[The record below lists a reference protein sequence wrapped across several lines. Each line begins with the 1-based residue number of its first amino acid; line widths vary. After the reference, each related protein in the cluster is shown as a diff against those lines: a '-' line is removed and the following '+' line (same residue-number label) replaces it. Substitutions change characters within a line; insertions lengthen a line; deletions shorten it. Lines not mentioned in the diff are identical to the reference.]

1 MEHALKKIIITFF
14 ALVFFIIWQNFK
26 KTDKIIQGPNIKNSK
41 KQMNK
46 NTFKKITETQELKSP
61 RNFDELNTESENL
74 AINYT
79 RLDEEVFLV
88 QRPEFKVGGIT
99 YKTWND
105 SPYRILRIRN
115 RDVLIT
121 KKVFLRKNDLETI
134 KRMFPENNIE
144 EKNNY
149 ISVEIKFE
157 DLKKTYN
164 SLKKEKIKFN
174 HEFLRRSPIPL

>member
-1 MEHALKKIIITFF
+1 LRKIIFTFL
-14 ALVFFIIWQNFK
+14 ALVFFVIWQNIK
-26 KTDKIIQGPNIKNSK
+26 KTEKTIQNTNIKHSK
-41 KQMNK
+41 KRMNK
-46 NTFKKITETQELKSP
+46 NTLQKITETQEQNNSKM
-61 RNFDELNTESENL
+61 FDDLNTESENITL
-74 AINYT
+74 NYT

-88 QRPEFKVGGIT
+88 QKPEFKVGEIT

-105 SPYRILRIRN
+105 GPYRILRIKNRN
-115 RDVLIT
+115 VLIT
-121 KKVFLRKNDLETI
+121 KKVFIRKKDLETI
-134 KRMFPENNIE
+134 KRIFPENKIE